1 MVDKVVA
8 EIKGTARVIAGDD
21 ETFSGVRYRISVVDL
36 QGRRSLLQGTIEAE
50 PSVLS
55 ALVKLGQAAIDLGEL
70 SPRSARSLRSGLLR
84 LRARKSSHLSADR
97 GDSWLDCVADQRGH
111 ANSKTENG

>member
-70 SPRSARSLRSGLLR
+70 GWFAFYVTDEHRGTIR
-84 LRARKSSHLSADR
+84 LM
-97 GDSWLDCVADQRGH
+97 GPI
-111 ANSKTENG
+111 KTD

>member
-55 ALVKLGQAAIDLGEL
+55 WRSVRRAHAKHLPEGVGIAAIRRLVSVL
-70 SPRSARSLRSGLLR
+70 IAAAR
-84 LRARKSSHLSADR
+84 
-97 GDSWLDCVADQRGH
+97 
-111 ANSKTENG
+111 

>member
-1 MVDKVVA
+1 MMVDKVVA

-50 PSVLS
+50 PSVGWF
-55 ALVKLGQAAIDLGEL
+55 AFYVTDEHRGTI
-70 SPRSARSLRSGLLR
+70 R
-84 LRARKSSHLSADR
+84 LM
-97 GDSWLDCVADQRGH
+97 GPI
-111 ANSKTENG
+111 KTD

>member
-1 MVDKVVA
+1 MMVDKVVA

-55 ALVKLGQAAIDLGEL
+55 ALVKLGQAAIDLGDLGWFGFYLVDEH
-70 SPRSARSLRSGLLR
+70 RGTIR
-84 LRARKSSHLSADR
+84 LT
-97 GDSWLDCVADQRGH
+97 GPI
-111 ANSKTENG
+111 KTA